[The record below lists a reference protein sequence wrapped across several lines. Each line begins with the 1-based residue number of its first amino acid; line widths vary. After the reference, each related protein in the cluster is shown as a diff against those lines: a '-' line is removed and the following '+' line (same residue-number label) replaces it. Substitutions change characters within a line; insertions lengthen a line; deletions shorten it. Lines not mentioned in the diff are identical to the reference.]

1 MVILFVFILP
11 SMTSQLLPLSLIGLG
26 LTLGVAGVYVGEVD
40 DAPGAALLGLVLMV
54 GAVAYGVKLLRDRR
68 RAPH

>member
-1 MVILFVFILP
+1 MILFVFILP
-11 SMTSQLLPLSLIGLG
+11 SMTSLLLPLSLIGLG